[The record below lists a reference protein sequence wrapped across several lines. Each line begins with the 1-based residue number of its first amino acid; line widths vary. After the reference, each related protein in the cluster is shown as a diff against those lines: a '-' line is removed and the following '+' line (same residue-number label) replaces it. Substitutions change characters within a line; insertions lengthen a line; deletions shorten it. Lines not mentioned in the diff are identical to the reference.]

1 MIGRITQL
9 LRSHADVRTTLGLLV
24 LLIGVSSVS
33 PDAYRFRPD
42 EDTTIKKVL
51 RTLRKRGL
59 NREAEA
65 RQTAG
70 YYEGLLNEA
79 AVVTQMGGHSLLD
92 WRHWFVE
99 RTQHADRRQQYMRNR
114 QDFLRVELR
123 PNVDVAD
130 VDERR
135 RTVTN
140 SFGMMD
146 AEYTLERTPR
156 TWRIALIGD
165 SVSQGVGA
173 AFGANYE
180 ARLEE
185 HLNRN
190 AASGPHGRYEI
201 LNFSVRGYQL
211 THFVEVARTR
221 VPAFSPDLYVVAL
234 TERSV
239 FTKWADHLA
248 TLVRAGVD
256 LKYDYLEQ
264 LVKDAELQPN
274 MSASLINGRL
284 APYRMTVFRWAMTEI
299 HDQARRDGVPLVVLL
314 VPTANDPET
323 QIVQFEP
330 VQRILADLSIPTVDL
345 LDTFAYMKDRS
356 TVEVREADKHPN
368 DEGHRML
375 FEVLVKRL
383 ESAPEIA
390 HVFTGTGKVAR
401 TAGTRPD

>member
-1 MIGRITQL
+1 MVSRITQL
-9 LRSHADVRTTLGLLV
+9 LRSRADVRTTLALLA
-24 LLIGVSSVS
+24 LLLAVSTVS
-33 PDAYRFRPD
+33 PDAYRFRPN

-70 YYEGLLNEA
+70 YYEGLLDEA

-99 RTQHADRRQQYMRNR
+99 RTQHSDRRQQFIRNR
-114 QDFLRVELR
+114 PDFLRVELR
-123 PNVDVAD
+123 PNVDVPD

-146 AEYTLERTPR
+146 VEYPLERMPR

-190 AASGPHGRYEI
+190 AGSGPHSRYEI

-256 LKYDYLEQ
+256 LKYDYLQ
-264 LVKDAELQPN
+264 RLVKDAQLQPN
-274 MSASLINGRL
+274 MSAALINARL
-284 APYRMTVFRWAMTEI
+284 APYRTAVFRWAMTEI
-299 HDQARRDGVPLVVLL
+299 QDQARRDNVPFVVLL

-330 VQRILADLSIPTVDL
+330 VRRVLADLSIPTIDL
-345 LDTFAYMKDRS
+345 LDTFAYMDDRS
-356 TVEVREADKHPN
+356 TIEVRKADKHPN

-375 FEVLVKRL
+375 FDVLVRRL
-383 ESAPEIA
+383 DASSEIR
-390 HVFTGTGKVAR
+390 HTFTGTGRAAKGP
-401 TAGTRPD
+401 GTRPN